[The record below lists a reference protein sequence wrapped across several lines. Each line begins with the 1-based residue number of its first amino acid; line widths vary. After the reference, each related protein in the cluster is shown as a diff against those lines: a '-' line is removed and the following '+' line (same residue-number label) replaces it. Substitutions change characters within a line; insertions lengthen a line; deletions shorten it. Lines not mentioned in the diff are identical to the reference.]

1 MARTRST
8 WWITIGVA
16 AGLLVLLLVGWQLA
30 LRQFQAAV
38 LASLGPRASVAE
50 WSVGIGGIELRDVRI
65 RADRTGKEAWPAE
78 DELRAA
84 RLWLVPQWRSVWASG
99 GAEWRLSRVRAEGL
113 YLSVWRPRQ
122 GPLRWL
128 PSLRDKADRDRRGAW
143 MAPLLLAAAS
153 GAGPMAGRPPAG
165 SGESTRTVLIDEV
178 QLSDAAV
185 DFHDASVGR
194 PAHRLQLAGLQA
206 RLGPMVWP
214 ALDRS
219 VPVSLR
225 GLLKGQ
231 PGGRDSRDGEVRID
245 GELTPATRDATLA
258 VRLRGVDL
266 RVLQPYLLRLNEGG
280 IERGLVDL
288 DLDATVKAQRL
299 RAPGRVVF
307 TGLELAARPGLLGSF
322 AGLPQQL
329 VLTAVREQGRIEL
342 KFTLEGRLDD
352 PAFSLNENLLTR
364 LSVGLAQALGVSVGG
379 VVEGLGSVIKGLFGR

>member
-1 MARTRST
+1 MARTRKP
-8 WWITIGVA
+8 WWILIGVLA
-16 AGLLVLLLVGWQLA
+16 AGLVLLALAWQLA

-38 LASLGPRASVAE
+38 LESLGPRASVAE
-50 WSVGIGGIELRDVRI
+50 WSVGLGGIELRGVRI
-65 RADRTGKEAWPAE
+65 RADRTGKDAWPAD
-78 DELRAA
+78 DELRAE

-99 GAEWRLSRVRAEGL
+99 GSEWRLGRVRAEGL

-128 PSLRDKADRDRRGAW
+128 PSLRDAAGQAQRGALA
-143 MAPLLLAAAS
+143 APILLAAAS
-153 GAGPMAGRPPAG
+153 GAGPLTASPPAAP
-165 SGESTRTVLIDEV
+165 SEPRRTVHIDEV
-178 QLSDAAV
+178 ELHNAAL
-185 DFHDASVGR
+185 DFYDASVGR
-194 PAHRLQLAGLQA
+194 PAHRLQLAGLEA
-206 RLGPMVWP
+206 TLGPMVWP
-214 ALDRS
+214 ALNRA
-219 VPVSLR
+219 VPLSLR
-225 GLLKGQ
+225 GVLKGQ

-245 GELTPATRDATLA
+245 GDMTPATRDANLK
-258 VRLRGVDL
+258 VRLRSVDL
-266 RVLQPYLLRLNEGG
+266 RVLQPYLLRLIEGG

-288 DLDATVKAQRL
+288 DLDATVQAQRL

>member
-1 MARTRST
+1 MARTRKP
-8 WWITIGVA
+8 WWILIGVLA
-16 AGLLVLLLVGWQLA
+16 AGLVLLALAWQLA

-50 WSVGIGGIELRDVRI
+50 WSVGLGGIELRGVRI
-65 RADRTGKEAWPAE
+65 RADRTGKDAWPAD
-78 DELRAA
+78 DELRAE

-99 GAEWRLSRVRAEGL
+99 GSEWRLGRVRAEGL

-128 PSLRDKADRDRRGAW
+128 PSLRDAVGQARRGALA
-143 MAPLLLAAAS
+143 APILLAAAS
-153 GAGPMAGRPPAG
+153 GAGPLTASPQAAP
-165 SGESTRTVLIDEV
+165 GEPRRKVHIDEV
-178 QLSDAAV
+178 ELHNAAL

-194 PAHRLQLAGLQA
+194 PAHRLQLASLEA
-206 RLGPMVWP
+206 TLGPMVWP
-214 ALDRS
+214 ALNRA
-219 VPVSLR
+219 VPLSLR
-225 GLLKGQ
+225 GVLKGQ

-245 GELTPATRDATLA
+245 GDLTPATRDAKLK

-288 DLDATVKAQRL
+288 DLDATVQAQRL

>member
-1 MARTRST
+1 MARTHKP
-8 WWITIGVA
+8 WWILIGVL
-16 AGLLVLLLVGWQLA
+16 AGLLVLGLLAWQLA

-38 LASLGPRASVAE
+38 LESLGPRASVAE
-50 WSVGIGGIELRDVRI
+50 WSVGFGGVELRGVRI
-65 RADRTGKEAWPAE
+65 RADRTGKDAWPAE
-78 DELRAA
+78 DELRAD
-84 RLWLVPQWRSVWASG
+84 RLWLLPQWRSLWSSG
-99 GAEWRLSRVRAEGL
+99 GSEWRFGRVRAEGL
-113 YLSVWRPRQ
+113 YLSVLRPRQ

-128 PSLRDKADRDRRGAW
+128 PSLRDKPDKDRRGAL
-143 MAPLLLAAAS
+143 MAPVLLTAAS
-153 GAGPMAGRPPAG
+153 GAEGMLLGAPTAP
-165 SGESTRTVLIDEV
+165 GEPLRTVYIDEV

-231 PGGRDSRDGEVRID
+231 AGGRDSRDGEVRID
-245 GELTPATRDATLA
+245 GELTPATRDAHLK
-258 VRLRGVDL
+258 VGLRGVDL

-288 DLDATVKAQRL
+288 DLDATVEAQRL
-299 RAPGRVVF
+299 RAPGRVAF

-322 AGLPQQL
+322 AGIPQQL